1 MKEHFPNGSNG
12 KGKYKKMGG
21 GGGELFFLFV
31 GLKKDKKPKQ
41 IKLR

>member
-21 GGGELFFLFV
+21 GGGGIFFPFC
-31 GLKKDKKPKQ
+31 GFHKRQEAKTNKA
-41 IKLR
+41 